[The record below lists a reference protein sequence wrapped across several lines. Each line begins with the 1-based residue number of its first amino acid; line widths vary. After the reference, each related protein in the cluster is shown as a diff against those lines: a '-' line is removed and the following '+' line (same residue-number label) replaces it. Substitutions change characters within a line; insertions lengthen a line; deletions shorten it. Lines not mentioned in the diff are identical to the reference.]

1 MKKKIINGILM
12 VALLFAATTSFVSC
26 KDNVDDELVPV
37 YAKLAQQK
45 SDLES
50 QIQNLQ
56 LQLASMQQSLGDQIN
71 QNTVAIQNLQNKLD
85 LLQSS
90 LDTINNEISTL
101 SAAVD
106 TIQAE
111 LDELE
116 DEVAGIELAILALQ
130 DQIDEINGRLDE
142 MTKMITGIQINQT
155 ICNPVGTINLPGG
168 LLRLNAL
175 AAFFGSNETG
185 VEHFPN
191 TDEDAVVIGEALT
204 ADEIAPA
211 YAADQEYNFDP
222 NTYITQDE
230 GNAGLLFF
238 TVNSYDPEAFD
249 ITEYTLSVQN
259 SVGRT
264 APITFSQVKPSA
276 YQIQWGAFKSGY
288 VDTDADM
295 NGDNTFF
302 QARATIAR
310 KDLEASRFNLSKF
323 FNLEEAKEDFKA
335 AIEEVKAA
343 KGKQAKVKA
352 IVLTAAQMLAK
363 IYSGNMSGDN
373 KNITNP
379 TWSAQK
385 LVLSKEIDGVTVK
398 RQADDFDLAVS
409 AVAPLSY
416 NSFWALEESGAS
428 NFNLDALENAVAK
441 IAEQIKLQLPEI
453 SLKDVK
459 IKIPATMTDPDEEPY
474 FIIGDVHDDLS
485 DMTTWHKV
493 KISGEAVETIRQ
505 AMKDG
510 LTEIDLTELINGLD
524 DNTLG
529 NMVDNLA
536 ERFNSYIE
544 KFSNW
549 IVSLLNNHAI
559 TRAVAPIVLY
569 NGGQGINRL
578 ATGATVN
585 PGVMQI
591 NVTSAT
597 EELLVPAYA
606 KYVALFKADGSCV
619 QAKVYGGSEQRIDLN
634 LTQTGKYKLVISCMD
649 YYGFVCNKKYEIT
662 VE

>member
-45 SDLES
+45 SDLEA

-56 LQLASMQQSLGDQIN
+56 LQLAALQGLGDQIN

-85 LLQSS
+85 LLQSN
-90 LDTINNEISTL
+90 LDTINNQISTL
-101 SAAVD
+101 SESVD
-106 TIQAE
+106 NIQAE

-116 DEVAGIELAILALQ
+116 EEVAGIESAISALQ
-130 DQIDEINGRLDE
+130 GQIDEINNRLDE

-155 ICNPVGTINLPGG
+155 ISDVTGTINLPGG
-168 LLRLNAL
+168 MLRLNAL

-191 TDEDAVVIGEALT
+191 TDEDAIVIGEALT

-222 NTYITQDE
+222 NNYITQDE
-230 GNAGLLFF
+230 GNAGLMFF

-249 ITEYTLSVQN
+249 ISEYTLSVQN

-264 APITFSQVKPSA
+264 APITFSQVKPSS

-288 VDTDADM
+288 VDSDPDL
-295 NGDNTFF
+295 NCDPTFF
-302 QARATIAR
+302 QARATIDR
-310 KDLEASRFNLSKF
+310 HDLEAARFNLNKF
-323 FNLEEAKEDFKA
+323 FDLDEFKDDFKA
-335 AIEEVKAA
+335 AIDEVKAA
-343 KGKQAKVKA
+343 KGKKAKVKA
-352 IVLTAAQMLAK
+352 IALTAAQMLAK

-385 LVLSKEIDGVTVK
+385 LVLSKEVDGVTVK
-398 RQADDFDLAVS
+398 KQADDFDLAVS

-416 NSFWALEESGAS
+416 NTFWKLEESAAKK
-428 NFNLDALENAVAK
+428 FNLDVLERAIAK
-441 IAEQIKLQLPEI
+441 IAETIKNSLPEI
-453 SLKDVK
+453 SLGTITIQIPEMQADPENPYILVGPAGDVK
-459 IKIPATMTDPDEEPY
+459 HEVTID
-474 FIIGDVHDDLS
+474 
-485 DMTTWHKV
+485 
-493 KISGEAVETIRQ
+493 EAVFSVIQ
-505 AMKDG
+505 DALADG
-510 LTEIDLTELINGLD
+510 LTDIDLSEAIQGLD
-524 DNTLG
+524 TNALG
-529 NMVDNLA
+529 NTVDNLA
-536 ERFNSYIE
+536 DRANSWVE
-544 KFSNW
+544 KFGNT
-549 IVSLLNNHAI
+549 IVNALSNHAV

-569 NGGQGINRL
+569 NTANNSINRL
-578 ATGATVN
+578 VEGTTVT
-585 PGVMQI
+585 PGIMQI
-591 NVTSAT
+591 NITSPT
-597 EELLVPAYA
+597 EELIVPAYA

-634 LTQTGKYKLVISCMD
+634 LTQAGQYKLVISCMD
-649 YYGFVCNKKYEIT
+649 YYGFVCNKKIT
-662 VE
+662 VNVE

>member
-1 MKKKIINGILM
+1 M

-56 LQLASMQQSLGDQIN
+56 LQLAALQGLGTQVE
-71 QNTVAIQNLQNKLD
+71 QNTIAIQNLQNKLD
-85 LLQSS
+85 LLQSE

-101 SAAVD
+101 SASVD
-106 TIQAE
+106 AIQAE

-116 DEVAGIELAILALQ
+116 TEVAGIELAILALQ
-130 DQIDEINGRLDE
+130 DQIDEINNRIDE

-155 ICNPVGTINLPGG
+155 ISDVTGTINLPGG
-168 LLRLNAL
+168 MLRLNAL

-222 NTYITQDE
+222 NNYITQDE
-230 GNAGLLFF
+230 GNAGMLLF

-310 KDLEASRFNLSKF
+310 KDLEASRFNLNKF
-323 FNLEEAKEDFKA
+323 FDLEEFKDDFNA

-343 KGKQAKVKA
+343 KGKSAKVKA
-352 IVLTAAQMLAK
+352 IALTAAQMLAK

-385 LVLSKEIDGVTVK
+385 LVLSKEVDGVTVK

-416 NSFWALEESGAS
+416 NSFWKLEESAAKRVS
-428 NFNLDALENAVAK
+428 MDAVEKAIAKVAE
-441 IAEQIKLQLPEI
+441 AIKQALPEI
-453 SLKDVK
+453 SLGTVT
-459 IKIPATMTDPDEEPY
+459 ITIPEMEADAENPY
-474 FIIGDVHDDLS
+474 ILVGPAGDVSHEVTID
-485 DMTTWHKV
+485 
-493 KISGEAVETIRQ
+493 EAVFEVIQ
-505 AMKDG
+505 EALEEG
-510 LTEIDLTELINGLD
+510 LTEIDLSEAIQGLD
-524 DNTLG
+524 TNTLG
-529 NMVDNLA
+529 NTVDNLA
-536 ERFNSYIE
+536 DRANSWVE
-544 KFSNW
+544 KFGNW
-549 IVSLLNNHAI
+549 IVNMLNNHAV

-569 NGGQGINRL
+569 NGANGINRL
-578 ATGATVN
+578 VTGTTVT

-591 NVTSAT
+591 NITSAT

-634 LTQTGKYKLVISCMD
+634 LTQAGEYKLVISCMD